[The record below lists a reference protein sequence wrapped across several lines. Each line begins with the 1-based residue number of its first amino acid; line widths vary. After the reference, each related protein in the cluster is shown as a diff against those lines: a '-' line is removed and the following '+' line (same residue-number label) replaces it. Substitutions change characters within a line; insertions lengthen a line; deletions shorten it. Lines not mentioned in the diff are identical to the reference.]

1 MHKKLLIGLM
11 SMNDR
16 RFLIRTYKTC
26 KNGMVLTQLVVN

>member
-1 MHKKLLIGLM
+1 
-11 SMNDR
+11 MNDR